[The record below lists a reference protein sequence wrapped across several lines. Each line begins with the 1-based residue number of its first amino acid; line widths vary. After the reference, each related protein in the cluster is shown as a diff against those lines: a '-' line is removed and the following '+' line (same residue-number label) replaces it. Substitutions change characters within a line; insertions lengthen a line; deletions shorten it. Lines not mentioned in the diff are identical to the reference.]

1 MRATQHRTAL
11 AVITCAA
18 LLASCR
24 ESETE
29 VTVLSP
35 AASGPAT
42 ATGPTAATG
51 ATGATG
57 ASGETGSPQ
66 PEPLPTPITVNVVQ
80 GERYFGVYLAA
91 APFDDPALDAAVQR
105 LVAFGVEVFPG
116 SISCD
121 EGAAD
126 QLGVSNGFAA
136 VAIYFERRPDA
147 QAWLDALDPPPLG
160 IAMVRTFC
168 AD

>member
-1 MRATQHRTAL
+1 MQ
-11 AVITCAA
+11 
-18 LLASCR
+18 
-24 ESETE
+24 
-29 VTVLSP
+29 
-35 AASGPAT
+35 
-42 ATGPTAATG
+42 
-51 ATGATG
+51 
-57 ASGETGSPQ
+57 Q
-66 PEPLPTPITVNVVQ
+66 
-80 GERYFGVYLAA
+80 
-91 APFDDPALDAAVQR
+91 
-105 LVAFGVEVFPG
+105 LVEFGVEVFPG

-126 QLGVSNGFAA
+126 QLGVSNEFAA